1 LRPTLPELTEKQV
14 NFVLDS
20 TLENAKLLNNKQVVM
35 TAVSS
40 NSAQKAD
47 ASRSDVQ
54 SDLPKILI
62 LTTLH
67 SSDPGANAVGQAR
80 LQYDSNTYILRV
92 PDPVMFPE
100 SFYLRTFEQ
109 GIAAII
115 IMSSGS
121 DCPYEGVYERL
132 SKRIDRVYALMKERG
147 IPTNRLKLTTICTVC
162 RAAFLKEISE
172 MRKNITEQPTPK
184 VA

>member
-1 LRPTLPELTEKQV
+1 
-14 NFVLDS
+14 VLDS
-20 TLENAKLLNNKQVVM
+20 ILETSKLLNNKQVIM
-35 TAVSS
+35 AAVTPDT
-40 NSAQKAD
+40 AQKAD
-47 ASRSDVQ
+47 ASRSTVQ
-54 SDLPKILI
+54 ADLPKILI

-80 LQYDSNTYILRV
+80 LQYDPSTYILRV

-121 DCPYEGVYERL
+121 DCPYEGAYERL

-162 RAAFLKEISE
+162 RAAFLKEINE
-172 MRKNITEQPTPK
+172 MRKTISEQSTPK

>member
-1 LRPTLPELTEKQV
+1 
-14 NFVLDS
+14 
-20 TLENAKLLNNKQVVM
+20 M
-35 TAVSS
+35 TAVSLRT
-40 NSAQKAD
+40 AQKVD
-47 ASRSDVQ
+47 AISSGEE
-54 SDLPKILI
+54 SPKILI

-80 LQYDSNTYILRV
+80 LQYDPNTYILRV

-100 SFYLRTFEQ
+100 SFYLRTFAQ

-121 DCPYEGVYERL
+121 DCPYEGAYERL

-172 MRKNITEQPTPK
+172 MRKTITEQPTPK

>member
-1 LRPTLPELTEKQV
+1 VSQSEHKELL
-14 NFVLDS
+14 FVLDS
-20 TLENAKLLNNKQVVM
+20 NLETSKLLNNKQVVM
-35 TAVSS
+35 TAVTPSTV
-40 NSAQKAD
+40 QKV
-47 ASRSDVQ
+47 DVSHSGLQ
-54 SDLPKILI
+54 EQIPKILI

-80 LQYDSNTYILRV
+80 LQYDPNTYILRV

-121 DCPYEGVYERL
+121 DCPYEGAYERL
-132 SKRIDRVYALMKERG
+132 SKRIDRVYSLMKERG
-147 IPTNRLKLTTICTVC
+147 IPTSRLKLTTICTVC

-172 MRKNITEQPTPK
+172 MRKTITEHSTPK